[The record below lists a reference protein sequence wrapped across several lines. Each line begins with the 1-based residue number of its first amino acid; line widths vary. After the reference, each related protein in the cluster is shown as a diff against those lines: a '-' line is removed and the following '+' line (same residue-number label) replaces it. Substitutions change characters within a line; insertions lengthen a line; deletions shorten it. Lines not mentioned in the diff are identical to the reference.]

1 MSGMVLTVWVMTA
14 TETIDRI
21 AVIRR
26 EADRFAEVL
35 ASTPPDRRC
44 PTCPEWNAADLLW
57 HLTEVHAFWAGVLS
71 GNARTE
77 ADMEA
82 VENAKPARPEGIAA
96 MLPERERA
104 TAALLE
110 QLTALDDAEPRWTWW
125 DADQTVGFTR
135 RMQTYEATMHRVDAE
150 LTAGLEISAI
160 GDDVAAGAVDH
171 CVDVMWGWMPDWAG
185 HEALAVAEFVATD
198 TGQRWLVEIGH
209 WTGTGPES
217 GKQFDEPR
225 AVRAAADAQPSVT
238 VSAPVRDLALWAWT
252 RGGSVRITGDAR
264 GVSAVEAL
272 IANGIQ

>member
-44 PTCPEWNAADLLW
+44 PTCPEWDAADLLW
-57 HLTEVHAFWAGVLS
+57 HLTEVHAFWAGILS

-171 CVDVMWGWMPDWAG
+171 CVDVMWGWMPDWA
-185 HEALAVAEFVATD
+185 EYRSLAVAEFVATD
-198 TGQRWLVEIGH
+198 TGRRWSVEIGH

-217 GKQFDEPR
+217 GNQFDVPR
-225 AVRAAADAQPSVT
+225 AVRAGGGEPTVT
-238 VSAPVRDLALWAWT
+238 VSAPVQDLALWAWT
-252 RGGSVRITGDAR
+252 RGGTVQITGDAD
-264 GVSAVEAL
+264 GKAAVQAL